1 MPRTLGN
8 TNHFTTMTP
17 KCSDIKLFL
26 ILSFFCLNNLIFA
39 QEKIIKS
46 GDKWRFYDKATPP
59 KIGWMNSNHITSSW
73 KKGISGLG
81 YGDEA
86 VTTIIDF
93 GKDPNN
99 KRITAYFS
107 KTFQISN
114 PNDFVLYQINIE
126 KDDGIVLYLNGKEI
140 FRKDMPIGKI
150 HHDTKASGLIVSGQS
165 EAFLHTIYITPEDLH
180 RGENII
186 SASVH
191 QGTEKSE
198 DLIFNLELF
207 GLDTQKA
214 LPTLIKERSIKS
226 SNLDLKLKNLSYKHE
241 LEKKEFQ
248 YELMKQEKNSY
259 SIYLLFLLFIFLS
272 LTSGLAYALVV
283 NRKKL
288 STATTKNDIL
298 EKQNQF
304 KDAEIMDISLNSIN
318 NKNFLKEI
326 KKELGFSIQN
336 KSLPIVN
343 KEIQKIIG
351 NIDFNLDT
359 SENWSSLKNHFNA
372 IHSGYLDKLKSL
384 YPNLTD
390 VELRHC
396 IFIKLHLQTKEIANI
411 LHIDPRSVQ
420 SARYRI
426 KKKMNLDESTNLK
439 DYLLNI
445 NT

>member
-1 MPRTLGN
+1 
-8 TNHFTTMTP
+8 MTQ
-17 KCSDIKLFL
+17 KYVNFKLFL
-26 ILSFFCLNNLIFA
+26 ILSFFCLNNPIFS

-46 GDKWRFYDKATPP
+46 GDEWRFYDKAIPP
-59 KIGWMNSNHITSSW
+59 KNGWINSSRITSTW

-81 YGDEA
+81 YGDKA
-86 VTTIIDF
+86 VTTVIDF
-93 GKDPNN
+93 GKDPDN

-107 KTFQISN
+107 KGFQIDN
-114 PNDFVLYQINIE
+114 PHDFVLYQVNIE

-165 EAFLHTIYITPEDLH
+165 EAFLHTIFITPEDLR

-207 GLDTQKA
+207 GLNTQEA
-214 LPTLIKERSIKS
+214 LPTLIKERSIKNS
-226 SNLDLKLKNLSYKHE
+226 TLDLRLKNLSYKHE

-248 YELMKQEKNSY
+248 YELMKQEKNSH
-259 SIYLLFLLFIFLS
+259 SVYLIFLLFIFLS
-272 LTSGLAYALVV
+272 LTSVLAYALIL

-288 STATTKNDIL
+288 TAANTKNDIL

-336 KSLPIVN
+336 KSLSIVN

-359 SENWSSLKNHFNA
+359 SENWSSLKNHFDA

-384 YPNLTD
+384 YPNLSD
-390 VELRHC
+390 IELRHC
-396 IFIKLHLQTKEIANI
+396 IFIKLRLQTKEIANI

-426 KKKMNLDESTNLK
+426 KKKMNLDENTNLK

-445 NT
+445 NS